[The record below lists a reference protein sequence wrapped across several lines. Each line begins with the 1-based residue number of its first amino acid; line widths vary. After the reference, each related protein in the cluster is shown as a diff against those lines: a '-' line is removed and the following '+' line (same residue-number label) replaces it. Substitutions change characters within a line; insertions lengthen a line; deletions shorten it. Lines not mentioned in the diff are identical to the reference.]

1 MLVKLTF
8 HTTRPVINRA
18 STICSAFICSAFL
31 VLLELAQ
38 DGEKQLHTISS
49 YFPKA
54 ITTGI
59 SHRTSIDIISSV
71 LVKHVLAQLGLFWS
85 LVLLRFEGETNIFL
99 ADVIVKTWNPE
110 DVGPTT
116 TRLEGQQITG
126 LPWKSTRLQSSSD
139 TWVSLCSLHTR
150 HRLTPTQSSSP
161 WEHIRSLTTPPHQPS
176 ITWRLKARSCYVNI
190 K

>member
-18 STICSAFICSAFL
+18 STICSAFL

-59 SHRTSIDIISSV
+59 SHRTSIDIVSSV
-71 LVKHVLAQLGLFWS
+71 LVKPVLAQLSLFWS
-85 LVLLRFEGETNIFL
+85 LVLLRFEGETYIFL

-116 TRLEGQQITG
+116 TRLEGCFQRLFTTDTNDSKLQG
-126 LPWKSTRLQSSSD
+126 CLGSPPDFKAPATRGSHSAPYTPD
-139 TWVSLCSLHTR
+139 TV
-150 HRLTPTQSSSP
+150 
-161 WEHIRSLTTPPHQPS
+161 
-176 ITWRLKARSCYVNI
+176 
-190 K
+190 